1 MFNRSKII
9 LLLIA
14 AAIAFSNDPIF
25 AEAQSAKPIKSK
37 KYNLSVCSLFKNEA
51 KYLKEWIEFH
61 RLVGVDHFY
70 LYNNESL
77 DNYIDVLNP
86 YFKEGLITLVEWPD
100 RVREYSEEE
109 TYKWSLSTQVTAYEH
124 AVKIWGARE
133 TKWMVFLDVGEFL
146 VPAQETNLKN
156 ILVTYE
162 GYPGIVLTS
171 DFYDAAPVNVLP
183 NRRLMIE
190 TIELTKA
197 PEQNIQ
203 KAVEK
208 TIFKPDECV
217 GFQWPP
223 FKHVFKDRRE
233 SIRINKKTMR
243 INQYTNR
250 KRIPWRFAKAKDKM
264 HVDNRILSEEEKN
277 YWLEVG
283 YEIEDQE
290 RAIQRFLPDLLK
302 RIGYD
307 PIGS

>member
-1 MFNRSKII
+1 MLNRSKII

-14 AAIAFSNDPIF
+14 VAVMFANNSIF
-25 AEAQSAKPIKSK
+25 AEEQLVKPKSK

-51 KYLKEWIEFH
+51 KYFKEWIEFH

-70 LYNNESL
+70 LYNNSSL
-77 DNYIDVLNP
+77 DNYINVLDP

-100 RVREYSEEE
+100 LAREQSEEE
-109 TYKWSLSTQVTAYEH
+109 AYKWSLSTQVTAYENV
-124 AVKIWGARE
+124 VKIWGARE

-156 ILVTYE
+156 ILAAYE
-162 GYPGIVLTS
+162 GYPGVVLTS

-217 GFQWPP
+217 GFLWPP
-223 FKHVFKDRRE
+223 FKHVFKGSRE
-233 SIRINKKTMR
+233 AIRINKQAMR

-290 RAIQRFLPDLLK
+290 RAIQRFLPEMLK
-302 RIGYD
+302 RIGYN
-307 PIGS
+307 PINS